1 MHPKKK
7 VTVVI
12 DAAASESV
20 VRIVRDAGAK
30 GHTLIPHVQGAGHRG
45 IRRGHDIFEPAQNVL
60 IVVICDPPVAERI
73 VRDVMGLLERHA
85 GIAYTEDVEVARA
98 DLF

>member
-7 VTVVI
+7 VTIVI
-12 DAAASESV
+12 DAAGKDKV
-20 VRIVRDAGAK
+20 VALVEEAGAK
-30 GHTLIPHVQGAGHRG
+30 GHTLLPNVQGAGHRG

-60 IVVICDPPVAERI
+60 LVVICDPPVAERI
-73 VRDVMGLLERHA
+73 VGSVMGLLERYA
-85 GIAYTEDVEVARA
+85 GIVYTEDVEVARA

>member
-7 VTVVI
+7 VTIVI
-12 DAAASESV
+12 DAAAAESV
-20 VRIVRDAGAK
+20 VALIREAGAK
-30 GHTLIPHVQGAGHRG
+30 GHTLIPRVQGAGHRG

-60 IVVICDPPVAERI
+60 LVVICDPPVAARI
-73 VRDVMGLLERHA
+73 VESVMGLLERHA
-85 GIAYTEDVEVARA
+85 GIVYTSDVEVARA